1 MADQASMTANRAK
14 LFEGYQPSVF
24 SAGNTFS
31 EQEYVLMSE
40 FYSANYG
47 PYLPQKKDV
56 PILDV
61 GCGAGHFLYFLKA
74 RGYTAMTGVDLSPEL
89 IEHCRRKIWT
99 QVVHGDAVDYLKRN
113 PSGFELVCANDIV
126 EHIPKSEIIGF
137 LSACR
142 QGLAAGGRLVVKVPN
157 MSNPFASD
165 LRYRDFTHEAGY
177 TESSLHQILYLAG
190 FRAISIFGSV
200 HPAKGW
206 RACAHRLAEKA
217 LHAFIRRA
225 LMEMNYSVPSTF
237 SKLLIAVAQ
246 A

>member
-1 MADQASMTANRAK
+1 MTVNRAR

-24 SAGNTFS
+24 AAGNRLT

-40 FYSANYG
+40 FYSSNYG
-47 PYLPQKKDV
+47 PYLPERKDAPV
-56 PILDV
+56 LDV

-74 RGYTAMTGVDLSPEL
+74 RGYTAMTGIDLSPEL
-89 IEHCRRKIWT
+89 VDHCRRTIWT
-99 QVVHGDAVDYLKRN
+99 NVVHGDAVDYLTRH

-126 EHIPKSEIIGF
+126 EHLPKNDVIGF

-142 QGLAAGGRLVVKVPN
+142 QGLAEGGRLLVKAPN

-177 TESSLHQILYLAG
+177 TESSLRQILYLAG
-190 FRAISIFGSV
+190 FPAIRIFGSV

-206 RACAHRLAEKA
+206 RARVHRGAEKA

-225 LMEMNYSVPSTF
+225 LMEMHYSVPSSF

-246 A
+246 G